1 MSMPASS
8 AAAPAAPAAPA
19 GRPWTRDLSADGA
32 TARFR
37 VPRFWKCSIC
47 MEWLVAKTEGYNLSS
62 EVTPLRSMCA
72 PVVMQCC
79 LKHKRGSRNVVCLPC
94 FERLTENRANENGDH
109 CPKCKL
115 KISSWTRRARKQGTL
130 VNSEIL
136 SEMQH
141 FVEECGLK
149 RRPAPFEF
157 ALDEDVADDCLLE
170 ADDIGVRR
178 NLVDD
183 AGDGALGLQ
192 EELAKMEE
200 ARIKRMSKEE
210 ASAYREAMA
219 KGKRKT
225 KATRN
230 LREDSGAVSGAREPA
245 RASAAGGR
253 GEDHRHNVNRKGT
266 PGNQGEL
273 GKNGGGWE
281 KAVIGRVDE
290 LDQK

>member
-1 MSMPASS
+1 
-8 AAAPAAPAAPA
+8 
-19 GRPWTRDLSADGA
+19 
-32 TARFR
+32 
-37 VPRFWKCSIC
+37 

-62 EVTPLRSMCA
+62 EVTPLRAMCA

-219 KGKRKT
+219 KRKAQD
-225 KATRN
+225 KSDEEFARR
-230 LREDSGAVSGAREPA
+230 LQEQYREHENQR
-245 RASAAGGR
+245 GR
-253 GEDHRHNVNRKGT
+253 QQLEDAGEDHRHNVTGKAHQGT
-266 PGNQGEL
+266 R
-273 GKNGGGWE
+273 
-281 KAVIGRVDE
+281 A
-290 LDQK
+290 